1 MSEYILNIHI
11 CQDKIPDLCYF
22 FLMGSSTDLDHMER
36 FYMALADKTRLRLL
50 NLMRRNEVC
59 VCFFT
64 EVLGDSQ
71 PKISRHLAYLRN
83 AGLVEARR
91 DGKWMHYRILWP
103 TDAGARETLE
113 SALDWLGDRDEM
125 RLELEKYERV
135 CCTPELLVQIARTP
149 IDFLDIPVK
158 SEPAVTPRPVE
169 DRPARL
175 KQDTASTEMVVEYT
189 APSHNELEE
198 FLL

>member
-1 MSEYILNIHI
+1 MGKTPNLSELE
-11 CQDKIPDLCYF
+11 Q
-22 FLMGSSTDLDHMER
+22 

-50 NLMRRNEVC
+50 NLMREKEVC

-64 EVLGDSQ
+64 EVLGESQ

-91 DGKWMHYRILWP
+91 DGKWMHYSIVWP
-103 TDAGARETLE
+103 DDGEAGAVLR
-113 SALDWLGDRDEM
+113 SSLDWLASRDDM
-125 RLELEKYERV
+125 RLDTSTYEKV

-149 IDFLDIPVK
+149 IDFIEQP
-158 SEPAVTPRPVE
+158 SSIE
-169 DRPARL
+169 
-175 KQDTASTEMVVEYT
+175 STEVPEEDPALPVRSREH
-189 APSHNELEE
+189 HNELEE